1 MFTVLLGTELLVM
14 TRDCTPD
21 GVPGGMV
28 TLSWLRPT

>member
-1 MFTVLLGTELLVM
+1 LLVM